1 MNGNEN
7 GEGNK
12 YSFSTNAIGYVRFL
26 SDTQQ
31 VKFIGYKSLYTLI
44 YIILVIINVFAVLCM
59 FVRFIMLILLS
70 IAGPIIAVAQIF
82 KNKQVFNMTYEE
94 WAIKY
99 LQWSSIQIIIAIAYR
114 IILEVCFK

>member
-1 MNGNEN
+1 MSGNEN

-44 YIILVIINVFAVLCM
+44 YILLVIINVFAVLCM

-70 IAGPIIAVAQIF
+70 IAGPIIAVAQMF
-82 KNKQVFNMTYEE
+82 KSQKVFNMTYQE

-99 LQWSSIQIIIAIAYR
+99 FQWSSIQIIISIAYR
-114 IILEVCFK
+114 IILEVCF